1 MVQRIFI
8 KGAVPS
14 FYHPPLFPQP
24 DISKCLMSLLD
35 FFSSLFF
42 FLFTVRVL
50 MRHKQMREQER
61 MWMAM
66 MMLKEYKVIY
76 IATAVR
82 SF

>member
-14 FYHPPLFPQP
+14 FYRPPLFPQP

-35 FFSSLFF
+35 FFSPLF

-61 MWMAM
+61 MWMVMM
-66 MMLKEYKVIY
+66 MMLKEYKVIS
-76 IATAVR
+76 ISTAVR
-82 SF
+82 